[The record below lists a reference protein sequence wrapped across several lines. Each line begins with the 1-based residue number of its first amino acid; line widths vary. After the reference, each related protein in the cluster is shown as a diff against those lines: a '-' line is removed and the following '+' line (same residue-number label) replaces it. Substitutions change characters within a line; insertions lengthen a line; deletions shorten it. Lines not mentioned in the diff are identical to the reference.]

1 MSLSLN
7 YYKTMLLSVKT
18 LVVGGKRK
26 VAKPILLLA
35 IFQAIRNL
43 VVTENKVKYS
53 DELEDIYIKL
63 YEKYGEQVS
72 PMKYPFYHLASDGFY
87 HIKGELPT
95 KSPTPKQLRER
106 IEYVYLDEQLWQL
119 LLSESNRIELQKAI
133 EEYFNLT
140 NQQ

>member
-35 IFQAIRNL
+35 IIQAIRNL
-43 VVTENKVKYS
+43 VIIENKVKYS

-87 HIKGELPT
+87 HIKGE
-95 KSPTPKQLRER
+95 
-106 IEYVYLDEQLWQL
+106 
-119 LLSESNRIELQKAI
+119 
-133 EEYFNLT
+133 
-140 NQQ
+140 